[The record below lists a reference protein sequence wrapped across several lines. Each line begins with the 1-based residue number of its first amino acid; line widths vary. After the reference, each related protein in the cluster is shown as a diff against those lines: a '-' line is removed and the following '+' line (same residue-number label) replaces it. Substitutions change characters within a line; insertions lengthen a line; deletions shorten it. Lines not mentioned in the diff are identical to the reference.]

1 MAQAIYT
8 LVMLED
14 GGMPISGTPVQGASR
29 KDYQQIMVAGYESE
43 GLKVDFARLDR
54 MVNIK
59 KQLYIKFADRAF
71 KEGNIPADMEPFL
84 KYIK

>member
-1 MAQAIYT
+1 
-8 LVMLED
+8 
-14 GGMPISGTPVQGASR
+14 
-29 KDYQQIMVAGYESE
+29 MVAGYESE
-43 GLKVDFARLDR
+43 GLKVDLARLDR